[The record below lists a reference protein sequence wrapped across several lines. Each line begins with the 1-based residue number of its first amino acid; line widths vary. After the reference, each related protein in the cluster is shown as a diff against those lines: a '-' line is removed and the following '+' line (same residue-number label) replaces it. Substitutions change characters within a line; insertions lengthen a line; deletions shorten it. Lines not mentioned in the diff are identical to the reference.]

1 MAILSSFT
9 VNGLDET
16 LHVKFSEHGIGYQS
30 YQAGYNQ
37 YNQEILN
44 SQSGLYNFSPDVTF
58 LIIDI
63 RNILGDFFHNAHSIS
78 NDERKKIAKEKINEL
93 ENLVQ
98 TFKKNSKSL

>member
-1 MAILSSFT
+1 MKKSLSDYIELSRNIDDLKHDKKLKVAILSSFT

-16 LHVKFSEHGIGYQS
+16 LHVKFSEQGIGYQS

-44 SQSGLYNFSPDVTF
+44 SESDLYSFSPDVTF

-63 RNILGDFFHNAHSIS
+63 RNILRDSFHNAHGIS
-78 NDERKKIAKEKINEL
+78 NY
-93 ENLVQ
+93 
-98 TFKKNSKSL
+98 